1 MTGKI
6 LGKID
11 FAEYGTVK
19 DYPFLIG
26 LQLGFKF
33 GYGGGVMDGGSNA
46 VNISKEC
53 KWEEAEREAAITVSV
68 EKVYQILKDAK
79 VNYVSELINKPVE
92 ALEKQIPKKPY
103 DTVRCPLCKIEV
115 ELQPIDAEQITYCL
129 HCGQAI
135 NWSD

>member
-11 FAEYGTVK
+11 FAEYGTIK

-26 LQLGFKF
+26 LQLGFKL
-33 GYGGGVMDGGSNA
+33 GDGTYVMDGGVNTI
-46 VNISKEC
+46 NISEEC

-92 ALEKQIPKKPY
+92 VTIDKNCFKDFRIL
-103 DTVRCPLCKIEV
+103 TEV
-115 ELQPIDAEQITYCL
+115 L
-129 HCGQAI
+129 
-135 NWSD
+135 